1 MAHRRQI
8 HFRERGVASSLKV
21 TPGGSMEM
29 TPQASIAG
37 IILSGGAS
45 RRMGTPKAL
54 LRFQNETFLDR
65 LIRVL
70 STVCDPI
77 IVVVGLHA
85 DQIRS
90 GIERGGEVLFAVNP
104 DPDRGMLSS
113 LKCGL
118 ALVPPDAEAAMF
130 LPVDH
135 PNIEISTV
143 ETLAARFRADR
154 APITVPTYAGQ
165 HGHPV
170 SIARPVI
177 AELLAL
183 PSEAKASD
191 VIHRHVPQTVYIEV
205 RDPAVVT
212 DVDDPDAYAELLA
225 QHR

>member
-8 HFRERGVASSLKV
+8 HFRQRSIAGRSKV
-21 TPGGSMEM
+21 TAG
-29 TPQASIAG
+29 AKIAG

-65 LIRVL
+65 LIGL
-70 STVCDPI
+70 FSAVCDPI

-85 DQIRS
+85 DKIQS
-90 GIERGGEVLFAVNP
+90 GIERGRNVLFALNP

-113 LKCGL
+113 LQCGL
-118 ALVPPDAEAAMF
+118 ALVPPDAAAMF

-135 PNIEISTV
+135 PHLEISTLQ
-143 ETLAARFRADR
+143 TLAARFQAER
-154 APITVPTYAGQ
+154 APVIVPTHAGE

-170 SIARPVI
+170 CIARSLV

-191 VIHRHVPQTVYIEV
+191 VIHRHVARTVYVEV
-205 RDPAVVT
+205 SDPAVVT
-212 DVDDPDAYAELLA
+212 DVDDPSAYADLLA
-225 QHR
+225 QYQ